1 MVVLLFVHM
10 CVCACVLCTGLTAC
24 TYTTGQVPYR
34 GMMLTYL
41 GTYKEPVALRKMT
54 VPNAGTSSI
63 PPPYWTYGDQKSGM
77 RRPRLTNKE
86 RHPPPAP
93 CSLLLAP
100 CARRGG
106 GSCLST
112 VALPKAKG
120 HVPMGFLCGEA
131 PGPVASK
138 VLSCLSLHTDTLLH
152 ALSSSPAVA
161 PSHPACF

>member
-1 MVVLLFVHM
+1 M
-10 CVCACVLCTGLTAC
+10 CACMCAVCTDLTAC
-24 TYTTGQVPYR
+24 TSAPTLQVPYR
-34 GMMLTYL
+34 GMMLTHHA
-41 GTYKEPVALRKMT
+41 TYKEPVALRKMT

-63 PPPYWTYGDQKSGM
+63 PPPYWTYDDQKSGM
-77 RRPRLTNKE
+77 RRPRLTNEE
-86 RHPPPAP
+86 RHLPPAP

-100 CARRGG
+100 CVRRGG
-106 GSCLST
+106 GSCLSN

-138 VLSCLSLHTDTLLH
+138 VLSCLSLQIETLH
-152 ALSSSPAVA
+152 ALSSRPAVT